1 MGFLVSSYGSTE
13 NPFVYSVVNFRFIR
27 EQEAIRELK
36 IFVSGQKIVLIQSSC
51 FGTCV
56 ACIKF

>member
-13 NPFVYSVVNFRFIR
+13 DPFVYSVVNFRFIR

-36 IFVSGQKIVLIQSSC
+36 ILVSGQEDCADTIFLLC
-51 FGTCV
+51 HMC
-56 ACIKF
+56 CLH

>member
-1 MGFLVSSYGSTE
+1 MGFLVSSYGSAE
-13 NPFVYSVVNFRFIR
+13 DPFVYSVVKFRFIR
-27 EQEAIRELK
+27 EQEAIGELK
-36 IFVSGQKIVLIQSSC
+36 IFVSRQKTVLIQFSC